1 MSQDQEMIMEARCP
15 KCGSP
20 DVDLSFSLKPIEDG
34 VRCYDCGH
42 VYQLGSDTGVEI
54 GQEGLDSRL
63 KQPGWFNWTQDLR
76 GILRRNF
83 GRGSKRNHGRSQ
95 GD

>member
-1 MSQDQEMIMEARCP
+1 MDEQAKIMEARCP
-15 KCGSP
+15 ECGSH
-20 DVDLSFSLKPIEDG
+20 DVDLSFSLKPIRDG

-63 KQPGWFNWTQDLR
+63 KQPGWLSWTKDFR
-76 GILRRNF
+76 DMLRRKF
-83 GRGSKRNHGRSQ
+83 SGTKRDHGESKQ
-95 GD
+95 G